1 MNALEEFRAMIEE
14 HWPHFNPQWRENGV
28 GFALEIDAI
37 ADRIEEENR
46 ILQAERDTAVQTA
59 TDQAGARRKLQDRI
73 EAEYMELPRDKNGE
87 IIHVGDIMRDRD
99 GNEIAV
105 DKVCSGGFF
114 VGTRNG
120 CFLIADGFTHVNPDT
135 WERIEADA
143 EQWYAADYWHAREK
157 QTNNDVEMQRD
168 MRIDLVRRCKSLAGA
183 DDE

>member
-1 MNALEEFRAMIEE
+1 MNVLEELHQMADLQECGRAFIEIG
-14 HWPHFNPQWRENGV
+14 QLRE
-28 GFALEIDAI
+28 I
-37 ADRIEEENR
+37 ADRIE
-46 ILQAERDTAVQTA
+46 AEW
-59 TDQAGARRKLQDRI
+59 
-73 EAEYMELPRDKNGE
+73 MELPRDKDGE
-87 IIHVGDIMRDRD
+87 VIHVGDIMRDRD

-168 MRIDLVRRCKSLAGA
+168 MRIDLVRRCKALAGV